1 MKRKEHVDMLGAV
14 ALTMFALH
22 LAFNQVVIKVTNDGF
37 GPIFA
42 AGLRSLCAT
51 IVVALWIYYR
61 KKQLSL
67 SLDGLKGGTLLGVLF
82 AIEFMCLFTALDFT
96 SVARVS
102 IIFYSMPVWLALAAH
117 FLLPAER
124 LTVVRLIGLVVAMA
138 GVAIAVAD
146 RSGDA
151 NLLGDLLALIGA
163 VCWAGIALTI
173 RLSGLAKAEPAEQLL
188 WQLMVSAPI
197 LLVAA
202 YISGDILRDPQ
213 LIHFAGMAFQV
224 IAVASFGF
232 LIWFWLMSV
241 YPASGV
247 ASFSFLSP
255 VFSVLFGWLLL
266 REEVGFSI
274 WIALIL
280 VSVGIVLINRKPNKA

>member
-1 MKRKEHVDMLGAV
+1 
-14 ALTMFALH
+14 
-22 LAFNQVVIKVTNDGF
+22 
-37 GPIFA
+37 
-42 AGLRSLCAT
+42 
-51 IVVALWIYYR
+51 
-61 KKQLSL
+61 
-67 SLDGLKGGTLLGVLF
+67 
-82 AIEFMCLFTALDFT
+82 MCLFTALDFT

-124 LTVVRLIGLVVAMA
+124 LTALRLIGLVVAMA